1 MVSAHRALSSA
12 LLSLLFINFS
22 GASDPPLNPW
32 RNLYQQD
39 ESADSVYVSDLDYE
53 TDADLYL
60 IEQTQFQSG
69 AAGGAGRT
77 AASQASLSG
86 MGQRT
91 PQSFNVRLARAP
103 KMLGDFFGITSN
115 DAYIETFVGQ
125 AVHHTTS
132 VNDIHLIEFT
142 DSSQLEA
149 LYVGGPGG
157 SLPGSFFI
165 PGPSPPAPDRIEG
178 LTSNIPGD
186 FVAVKT
192 SQFVDVFNSPS
203 DQSPDIS
210 DAEVFN
216 VFQVMNVDVPT
227 AGPGDIVGRIRL
239 SENNSAMPQDRVFF
253 DYNYFHNVPLT
264 ANDLNVHRFAP
275 GLEKTFFDGM
285 MSVELRVPVGVSLNS
300 DIISGGPFD
309 TSNGEMGNM
318 VVAPKV
324 LLYSNGESAFAV
336 GLGVALPTA
345 DDLNINMVTGTRL
358 LTIENESVHLLPYLA
373 YLYSP
378 SDSPLFA
385 HAFLAADIDTNGNSV
400 FADVT
405 GAGITKIGTLNDQNL
420 ISAHF
425 ALGSWI
431 YQNRGSGTRLNGI
444 AWTGEVHYTNTLNDG
459 DVLTGANY
467 SIGNPNGDLSLLNA
481 TIGGHARFGLTTLTL
496 GYCTPLSDDK
506 VFDGELR
513 CFVNRNF

>member
-1 MVSAHRALSSA
+1 MVLERRALFSA
-12 LLSLLFINFS
+12 MLSLLLINFS
-22 GASDPPLNPW
+22 SASEPPLNPW
-32 RNLYQQD
+32 RNLSEED
-39 ESADSVYVSDLDYE
+39 DPAEPVFVTDLDYE
-53 TDADLYL
+53 TDADLNL
-60 IEQTQFQSG
+60 AQQAQFQSR
-69 AAGGAGRT
+69 AASGAGRT
-77 AASQASLSG
+77 AAAQASLSRT
-86 MGQRT
+86 GQRT

-103 KMLGDFFGITSN
+103 NMMGDFFGITSN
-115 DAYIETFVGQ
+115 DASIETFVGK

-132 VNDIHLIEFT
+132 IDDIHLIAFT

-149 LYVGGPGG
+149 LYVGGSGG
-157 SLPGSFFI
+157 SVPGSFFV
-165 PGPSPPAPDRIEG
+165 PGPSPPAPNRIEG
-178 LTSNIPGD
+178 LSSNIPGE

-192 SQFVDVFNSPS
+192 SQLVDVFNAPN
-203 DQSPDIS
+203 DTSPDIS

-239 SENNSAMPQDRVFF
+239 QENNSAMPQDRVFF
-253 DYNYFHNVPLT
+253 DYNYFHNVPLI
-264 ANDLNVHRFAP
+264 ANDLNIHRFAP
-275 GLEKTFFDGM
+275 GLEKTFFNGM

-324 LLYSNGESAFAV
+324 LLYANGESAFAI
-336 GLGVALPTA
+336 GCGVALPTA
-345 DDLNINMVTGTRL
+345 DDININMVTGTRL
-358 LTIENESVHLLPYLA
+358 LTIENESVHLLPYVA

-385 HAFLAADIDTNGNSV
+385 HAFIATDFDTNGNPV

-405 GAGITKIGTLNDQNL
+405 SGGIQELGRLNDQNL

-425 ALGSWI
+425 SLGSWI
-431 YQNRGSGTRLNGI
+431 YQNRDGGTSLNGI
-444 AWTGEVHYTNTLNDG
+444 AWTGEVHYTNTINDG
-459 DVLTGANY
+459 DALSGATY
-467 SIGNPNGDLSLLNA
+467 TIGNPNGDLSLLNA
-481 TIGGHARFGLTTLTL
+481 TIGGHARFGQTTLTL
-496 GYCTPLSDDK
+496 GYSTPLSDDK